1 VALKVAQVLLE
12 MLKGYEVRHVFGLP
26 GETTLPWYD
35 AWRGFGG
42 IEHVLTRDE
51 RSSAFMADGYAKV
64 AGKPGICESPS
75 VGSTHIV
82 PGIAESLKGAN
93 PVIAFTSDIPLHMET
108 RNMLTGLNQS
118 ALFAGITKAT
128 FTLTH
133 PDEAA
138 HIVRRAF
145 RIATTGKPGPVHVRV
160 PMDILGREVES
171 PNLAVQPDFAVS
183 PGHRPVAA
191 LSAIDKAIKALEKAQ
206 KPVIVCGQG
215 VLSSQAW
222 GPLSALAER
231 YGAPVG
237 TTING
242 KGAFDET
249 HPLSLGVIGAR
260 GGTRFSNGRV
270 LSADC
275 IFFIG
280 CSTDSAGTDG
290 WRIPVPGSGQV
301 ILHLDVSG
309 EELGNNYPEAL
320 PLMGDARA
328 TLEVML
334 DRGRPIDSG
343 ISAARAEKNRREREA
358 FMVSLAGCLERE
370 GAPVSPMRFVGAL
383 QETLPD
389 RALVVAD
396 PGISAVY
403 ASAFLKLKGPGRKWI
418 VNFAVGA
425 LGYGMPA
432 GIGASYAHDGPV
444 VVLTGDGSFGF
455 TAGELETLK
464 RSGRDVKVVLF
475 NNECFGW
482 IRATS
487 RFSGGGGRFA
497 TDFSGTDYPAVARG
511 FGLEACRVD
520 DSRALVPSLRDMF
533 SRKGPFFMELPV
545 LPEDEEVPPV
555 PEWAEEA
562 ARLGMDCPY

>member
-1 VALKVAQVLLE
+1 MKVAQVLLE

-35 AWRGFGG
+35 TWQGFGG
-42 IEHVLTRDE
+42 VEHVLTRDE
-51 RSSAFMADGYAKV
+51 RSSAFMADAYAKV
-64 AGKPGICESPS
+64 AGKPGVCESPS
-75 VGSTHIV
+75 VGSTHII
-82 PGIAESLKGAN
+82 PGMAESLKGAN
-93 PVIAFTSDIPLHMET
+93 PVIAFTSDIPLHMES
-108 RNMLTGLNQS
+108 RNMLTGLNQT
-118 ALFAGITKAT
+118 ALFSGITKAT

-133 PDEAA
+133 PDEVP
-138 HIVRRAF
+138 HVIRRAF

-160 PMDILGREVES
+160 PADILGREAVD
-171 PNLAVQPDFAVS
+171 PNLAVQEEFVRLPGPRTVADLKAVD
-183 PGHRPVAA
+183 RA
-191 LSAIDKAIKALEKAQ
+191 LGILEKAQ

-215 VLSSQAW
+215 ALASRAW
-222 GPLSALAER
+222 GPLAALAER
-231 YGAPVG
+231 YGIPVG

-249 HPLSLGVIGAR
+249 HPLSLGVTGAR
-260 GGTRFSNGRV
+260 GGTRYSNGRV
-270 LSADC
+270 LEADC

-290 WRIPVPGSGQV
+290 WKIPMPGSGQAL
-301 ILHLDVSG
+301 IHLDIAG
-309 EELGNNYPEAL
+309 EELGNNYPDAL
-320 PLMGDARA
+320 PLMGDAKA
-328 TLEVML
+328 TLEAML
-334 DRGRPIDSG
+334 DRGRPFDPG
-343 ISAARAEKNRREREA
+343 LAASRADENRFAREA
-358 FMVSLAGCLERE
+358 FMAGLAPCLSKE
-370 GAPVSPMRFVGAL
+370 GVPVHPMRFVGELQKAL
-383 QETLPD
+383 PEN
-389 RALVVAD
+389 ALVVAD

-418 VNFAVGA
+418 CNFAVGA

-455 TAGELETLK
+455 TAGELETLR

-487 RFSGGGGRFA
+487 RFSGGSGRFA
-497 TDFSGTDYPAVARG
+497 TDFSCTDYPAVARG
-511 FGLEACRVD
+511 FGVEALRVEESSALAPALEGMFQ
-520 DSRALVPSLRDMF
+520 SR
-533 SRKGPFFMELPV
+533 GPVFMELPV
-545 LPEDEEVPPV
+545 MPEDEQVPPV
-555 PEWAEEA
+555 PEWAEAA

>member
-1 VALKVAQVLLE
+1 MRVAQVLLE

-26 GETTLPWYD
+26 GETTLPWYET
-35 AWRGFGG
+35 WREFGG

-51 RSSAFMADGYAKV
+51 RSSAFMADGYAKA

-75 VGSTHIV
+75 VGSTHIL
-82 PGIAESLKGAN
+82 PGIAESFKGAN
-93 PVIAFTSDIPLHMET
+93 PVIAFTSDIPLHMES
-108 RNMLTGLNQS
+108 RNMLTGLDQT

-133 PDEAA
+133 PDEVS
-138 HIVRRAF
+138 HVVRRAF

-160 PMDILGREVES
+160 PMDLLAKEAES
-171 PNLAVQPDFAVS
+171 PNLSVQPDFARC
-183 PGHRPVAA
+183 PGHRPIASLPSIDRAVA
-191 LSAIDKAIKALEKAQ
+191 ALEKAQ

-215 VLSSQAW
+215 VLASQAW
-222 GPLSALAER
+222 EPLAALAER

-270 LSADC
+270 LDADC
-275 IFFIG
+275 VFFVG

-290 WRIPVPGSGQV
+290 WKVPVPGSGQAV
-301 ILHLDVSG
+301 LHLDVSG

-320 PLMGDARA
+320 PMLGDAKA

-334 DRGRPIDSG
+334 DRGRPIDRSVAD
-343 ISAARAEKNRREREA
+343 SRAQANRRAREA
-358 FMVSLAGCLERE
+358 FMASLESCFGRE
-370 GAPVSPMRFVGAL
+370 GSPVHPMRFVRELEKAL
-383 QETLPD
+383 PEN
-389 RALVVAD
+389 ALIVAD

-418 VNFAVGA
+418 TNFSVGA

-432 GIGASYAHDGPV
+432 GLGASYAHEGPV

-487 RFSGGGGRFA
+487 RFSGGWGRFA
-497 TDFSGTDYPAVARG
+497 TDFSETDYPAVARG
-511 FGLEACRVD
+511 FGLDSGRVA
-520 DSRALVPSLRDMF
+520 DSAGLAPALERVF
-533 SRKGPFFMELPV
+533 AQKGPFFLEMPV
-545 LPEDEEVPPV
+545 LPEDEQVPPV

>member
-1 VALKVAQVLLE
+1 MKVAQVLLE

-35 AWRGFGG
+35 TWRDFGG

-51 RSSAFMADGYAKV
+51 RSSAFMADAYAKV
-64 AGKPGICESPS
+64 ACRPGICESPS

-82 PGIAESLKGAN
+82 PGIVESLKGAN

-133 PDEAA
+133 PDEVA

-145 RIATTGKPGPVHVRV
+145 RIATTGKPGPVHIRV
-160 PMDILGREVES
+160 PMDILAKDAES
-171 PNLAVQPDFAVS
+171 PNLAVQADFACS
-183 PGHRPVAA
+183 PGHRPIAA
-191 LSAIDKAIKALEKAQ
+191 LGAIDKALAALEKA
-206 KPVIVCGQG
+206 KNPVIICGQG

-222 GPLSALAER
+222 VPLAALAER

-242 KGAFDET
+242 KGSFDET

-260 GGTRFSNGRV
+260 GGTRFSNGRI

-290 WRIPVPGSGQV
+290 WKIPVPGSGQV
-301 ILHLDVSG
+301 LLHLDVSG

-320 PLMGDARA
+320 PLLGDAKA

-334 DRGRPIDSG
+334 DRGRPVDRDTAS
-343 ISAARAEKNRREREA
+343 SRAEANRKAREA
-358 FMVSLAGCLERE
+358 FMALLVPCFSRE
-370 GAPVSPMRFVGAL
+370 GAPVHPMRFVRDL
-383 QETLPD
+383 QEALPEN
-389 RALVVAD
+389 ALVVAD

-403 ASAFLKLKGPGRKWI
+403 ASAFLKLKGAGRKWI
-418 VNFAVGA
+418 CNFAVGA

-497 TDFSGTDYPAVARG
+497 TDFSATDYPAVARG
-511 FGLEACRVD
+511 FGLPACRVENAATLGPVLKD
-520 DSRALVPSLRDMF
+520 IF
-533 SRKGPFFMELPV
+533 STKGPFFMEMPV
-545 LPEDEEVPPV
+545 LPEDEQVPPV

>member
-1 VALKVAQVLLE
+1 LKVAQVLLE

-26 GETTLPWYD
+26 GETTLPWYET
-35 AWRGFGG
+35 WRGFGE

-51 RSSAFMADGYAKV
+51 RSSSFMADGYAK
-64 AGKPGICESPS
+64 ASGRPGICESPS
-75 VGSTHIV
+75 VGSTHIL
-82 PGIAESLKGAN
+82 PGIAESFKGAN
-93 PVIAFTSDIPLHMET
+93 PVIAFTSDIPLHMES

-118 ALFAGITKAT
+118 ALFSGITKAT

-133 PDEAA
+133 PDEVP
-138 HIVRRAF
+138 HVVRRTF

-160 PMDILGREVES
+160 PMDLLAQEAES
-171 PNLAVQPDFAVS
+171 PNLAVQPDFARF

-191 LSAIDKAIKALEKAQ
+191 LASVDLALAALEKAR

-215 VLSSQAW
+215 VLASQAW
-222 GPLSALAER
+222 EPLQALAER
-231 YGAPVG
+231 YGAAVG

-260 GGTRFSNGRV
+260 GGTRYSNGRI
-270 LSADC
+270 LDADC
-275 IFFIG
+275 IFFVG

-290 WRIPVPGSGQV
+290 WKIPVPGSGQTL
-301 ILHLDVSG
+301 IHLDVSG

-320 PLMGDARA
+320 PLLGDAKA

-334 DRGRPIDSG
+334 DRGRPIDRETA
-343 ISAARAEKNRREREA
+343 AARAEENRRAREA
-358 FMVSLAGCLERE
+358 FMVSLAACFGRE
-370 GAPVSPMRFVGAL
+370 GAPVHPMRFVRELERAL
-383 QETLPD
+383 PEN
-389 RALVVAD
+389 ALVVAD

-418 VNFAVGA
+418 VNFSVGA
-425 LGYGMPA
+425 LGYGLPA
-432 GIGASYAHDGPV
+432 GLGASYAHDGPV

-487 RFSGGGGRFA
+487 RFSGGVGRFA
-497 TDFSGTDYPAVARG
+497 TDFSETDYPAVARG
-511 FGLEACRVD
+511 FGLEAG
-520 DSRALVPSLRDMF
+520 RAAGSGELGPALEAMF
-533 SRKGPFFMELPV
+533 SRKGPFFLELPV
-545 LPEDEEVPPV
+545 LPEDEQVPPV

>member
-1 VALKVAQVLLE
+1 MKVAQVLLE

-35 AWRGFGG
+35 TWQGFGG
-42 IEHVLTRDE
+42 VEHVLTRDE
-51 RSSAFMADGYAKV
+51 RSSAFMADAYAKV
-64 AGKPGICESPS
+64 AGKPGVCESPS
-75 VGSTHIV
+75 VGSTHII
-82 PGIAESLKGAN
+82 PGMAESLKGAN
-93 PVIAFTSDIPLHMET
+93 PVIAFTSDIPLHMES
-108 RNMLTGLNQS
+108 RNMLTGLNQT
-118 ALFAGITKAT
+118 ALFSGITKAT

-133 PDEAA
+133 PDEVP
-138 HIVRRAF
+138 HVIRRAF

-160 PMDILGREVES
+160 PADILGREAVD
-171 PNLAVQPDFAVS
+171 PNLAVQEEFVRVPGPRTVADLKAVD
-183 PGHRPVAA
+183 RA
-191 LSAIDKAIKALEKAQ
+191 LGILEKAR

-215 VLSSQAW
+215 ALASQAC
-222 GPLSALAER
+222 GPLQALAER
-231 YGAPVG
+231 YGIPVG

-249 HPLSLGVIGAR
+249 HPLSLGVTGAR
-260 GGTRFSNGRV
+260 GGTRYSNGRV
-270 LSADC
+270 LEADC

-290 WRIPVPGSGQV
+290 WKIPMPGSGQAL
-301 ILHLDVSG
+301 IHLDIAG
-309 EELGNNYPEAL
+309 EELGNNYPDAL
-320 PLMGDARA
+320 PLMGDAKA
-328 TLEVML
+328 TLEAML
-334 DRGRPIDSG
+334 DRGRPFDTGLAASRAQENR
-343 ISAARAEKNRREREA
+343 SARET
-358 FMVSLAGCLERE
+358 FMAGLAPCLSRE
-370 GAPVSPMRFVGAL
+370 GTPVHPMRFVGELQKAL
-383 QETLPD
+383 PEN
-389 RALVVAD
+389 ALVVAD

-418 VNFAVGA
+418 CNFAVGA

-455 TAGELETLK
+455 TAGELETLR

-487 RFSGGGGRFA
+487 RFSGGSGRFA
-497 TDFSGTDYPAVARG
+497 TDFSCTDYPAVARG
-511 FGLEACRVD
+511 FGVEALRVEESSALAPALEGMFQ
-520 DSRALVPSLRDMF
+520 SR
-533 SRKGPFFMELPV
+533 GPVFMELPV
-545 LPEDEEVPPV
+545 MPEDEQVPPV
-555 PEWAEEA
+555 PEWAEAA

>member
-1 VALKVAQVLLE
+1 MKVAEVLLE
-12 MLKGYEVRHVFGLP
+12 MLKGYDVRHVFGLP
-26 GETTLPWYD
+26 GETTLPWYEV
-35 AWRGFGG
+35 WRDFGKVQ
-42 IEHVLTRDE
+42 HVLTRDE

-82 PGIAESLKGAN
+82 PGIVESFKGAN

-133 PDEAA
+133 PDEVA

-160 PMDILGREVES
+160 PMDILGKDVES
-171 PNLAVQPDFAVS
+171 PNLAVQEDFATS
-183 PGHRPVAA
+183 PGHRPIAS
-191 LSAIDKAIKALEKAQ
+191 LKSIDKAIEALEKAQ

-215 VLSSQAW
+215 VLSSRAW
-222 GPLSALAER
+222 GPLADLAGR
-231 YGAPVG
+231 YGIPVG

-242 KGAFDET
+242 KGSFDET

-260 GGTRFSNGRV
+260 GGTRFSNGRI
-270 LSADC
+270 LDADC
-275 IFFIG
+275 IFFVG

-290 WRIPVPGSGQV
+290 WKIPVPGSGQTL
-301 ILHLDVSG
+301 LHLDVSG

-320 PLMGDARA
+320 PLLGDARA
-328 TLEVML
+328 TLEMML
-334 DRGRPIDSG
+334 DRGRPFDSQV
-343 ISAARAEKNRREREA
+343 AASRARENAMAREA
-358 FMVSLAGCLERE
+358 FMESLVPCFTRG
-370 GAPVSPMRFVGAL
+370 GAPVHPMRFVAELQKAL
-383 QETLPD
+383 PED
-389 RALVVAD
+389 ALVVAD

-403 ASAFLKLKGPGRKWI
+403 ASAFLKLKGAGRKWI
-418 VNFAVGA
+418 CNFAVGA
-425 LGYGMPA
+425 LGYGLPA
-432 GIGASYAHDGPV
+432 GIGASYAHEGPV

-455 TAGELETLK
+455 TAGELETLR
-464 RSGRDVKVVLF
+464 RSGRNVKVVLF

-497 TDFSGTDYPAVARG
+497 TDFSATDYPMVARG
-511 FGLEACRVD
+511 FGVEAFRVE
-520 DSRALVPSLRDMF
+520 DSVHLGSNLKELF
-533 SRKGPFFMELPV
+533 SGTGPLFMEMPV
-545 LPEDEEVPPV
+545 LPEDEQVPPV

>member
-1 VALKVAQVLLE
+1 

-35 AWRGFGG
+35 TWQGFGG
-42 IEHVLTRDE
+42 VEHVLTRDE
-51 RSSAFMADGYAKV
+51 RSSAFMADAYAKV
-64 AGKPGICESPS
+64 AGKPGVCESPS
-75 VGSTHIV
+75 VGSTHII
-82 PGIAESLKGAN
+82 PGMAESLKGAN
-93 PVIAFTSDIPLHMET
+93 PVIAFTSDIPLHMES
-108 RNMLTGLNQS
+108 RNMLTGLNQT
-118 ALFAGITKAT
+118 ALFSGITKAT

-133 PDEAA
+133 PDEVP
-138 HIVRRAF
+138 HVIRRAF

-160 PMDILGREVES
+160 PADILGREAVD
-171 PNLAVQPDFAVS
+171 PNLAVQEEFVRVPGPRTVADLKAVD
-183 PGHRPVAA
+183 RA
-191 LSAIDKAIKALEKAQ
+191 LGILEKAR

-215 VLSSQAW
+215 ALASQAW
-222 GPLSALAER
+222 GPLQALAER
-231 YGAPVG
+231 YGIPVG

-249 HPLSLGVIGAR
+249 HPLSLGVTGAR
-260 GGTRFSNGRV
+260 GGTRYSNGRV
-270 LSADC
+270 LEADC

-290 WRIPVPGSGQV
+290 WKIPMPGSGQAL
-301 ILHLDVSG
+301 IHLDIAG
-309 EELGNNYPEAL
+309 EELGNNYPDAL
-320 PLMGDARA
+320 PLMGDAKA
-328 TLEVML
+328 TLEAML
-334 DRGRPIDSG
+334 DRGRPFDPGLAASRAHENR
-343 ISAARAEKNRREREA
+343 SAREA
-358 FMVSLAGCLERE
+358 FMAGLAPCLSRE
-370 GAPVSPMRFVGAL
+370 GVPVHPMRFVGELQKAL
-383 QETLPD
+383 PEN
-389 RALVVAD
+389 ALVVAD

-418 VNFAVGA
+418 CNFAVGA

-455 TAGELETLK
+455 TAGELETLR

-487 RFSGGGGRFA
+487 RFSGGSGRFA
-497 TDFSGTDYPAVARG
+497 TDFSCTDYPAVARG
-511 FGLEACRVD
+511 FGVEALRVEESSALAPALEGMFQ
-520 DSRALVPSLRDMF
+520 SR
-533 SRKGPFFMELPV
+533 GPVFMELPV
-545 LPEDEEVPPV
+545 MPEDEQVPPV
-555 PEWAEEA
+555 PEWAEAA